1 MTQPTFQKATKK
13 RSKARVAID
22 GPSGAGKTFTAL
34 VAAGV
39 LAQGGRVA
47 VIDTERGSA
56 SLYSDRFD
64 FDVLEL
70 NNFNPQNYINAIDA
84 AERAGY
90 AVIVID
96 SLSHAWEGEGGAL
109 DMVDQATKRS
119 QSGNNYTAWKNV
131 TPLQRKLVDAML
143 QSPCHIVATM
153 RSKTEYVLET
163 NERGK
168 QVPRKVGM
176 APVQRQG
183 MEYEFTVVGDMDI
196 DHNLAVTKSRCEV
209 LADKVVL
216 KPDAR
221 FWQTFVDWLNSGAD
235 APPPQR
241 AAATPPPTERE
252 YSESEIGPDFDA
264 PPHEES
270 EPPTAPAKKPGP
282 GMWKTW
288 REIAAEADG
297 LGIPLPTINADA
309 VSDQEL
315 ALAGKTLRDQ
325 VVAAKAKAQAAARA
339 PASTTPNGAGQA
351 GSKPKPTRD
360 ELFARVKE
368 LGEEAKKLNLVGL
381 SWTANPRWTED
392 QIIRA
397 GKELRQLIDKKPK
410 EPAHA

>member
-1 MTQPTFQKATKK
+1 
-13 RSKARVAID
+13 VAID

-34 VAAGV
+34 IAAGV

-70 NNFNPQNYINAIDA
+70 TNFNPQNYIDAIEA
-84 AERAGY
+84 AEQAGY
-90 AVIVID
+90 GVVVID

-109 DMVDQATKRS
+109 DMVDQASKRS
-119 QSGNNYTAWKNV
+119 QSGNSYTAWKNV

-168 QVPRKVGM
+168 QVPKKIGM

-183 MEYEFTVVGDMDI
+183 MEYEFTIVADMDI
-196 DHNLAVTKSRCEV
+196 DHNLAVSKSRCEA

-221 FWQTFVDWLNSGAD
+221 FWQIFVDWLNSGAD
-235 APPPQR
+235 VPPPPAR
-241 AAATPPPTERE
+241 
-252 YSESEIGPDFDA
+252 
-264 PPHEES
+264 ES
-270 EPPTAPAKKPGP
+270 EPPPSQTAPAGNGQAGPAKPNAK
-282 GMWKTW
+282 MMATW
-288 REIAAEADG
+288 LELVEEAKRLNVPVPVLTADVTAPQLAEVG
-297 LGIPLPTINADA
+297 RQLRDA
-309 VSDQEL
+309 V
-315 ALAGKTLRDQ
+315 T
-325 VVAAKAKAQAAARA
+325 AAKAKAQAA
-339 PASTTPNGAGQA
+339 PPPPNGE
-351 GSKPKPTRD
+351 KKKFTRE
-360 ELFARVKE
+360 ELVDYVKQ
-368 LGEEAKKLNLVGL
+368 LGEQAKKLGLVGL
-381 SWTANPRWTED
+381 AWQFNPRWSDEEV
-392 QIIRA
+392 IKV
-397 GKELRQLIDKKPK
+397 GKDLKARIAAAKQK